1 MKKAAL
7 FFIILLLFV
16 APVTAA
22 IHPDEKGCKD
32 HPLFNRMSGVWLYKC
47 IQKEFD
53 FYNFPVEKG
62 KNERVE
68 GRK

>member
-62 KNERVE
+62 KTERVE